1 MLNIS
6 KVILLIC
13 LLPIA
18 LFAQAQQ
25 LVKDAL
31 EVEFKNPPNEF
42 KPMPFWHINGE
53 LTTEG
58 IQKQMKDAKNLG
70 GFSGIS
76 VLPLAPK
83 KNGKPGTLPKFLSA
97 DYLKRFQD
105 VLNTAEELDMEVILY
120 DDNDF
125 PSGMAGGKM
134 GELFPEHTMK
144 RLDKVE
150 RKISG
155 PSNFMDEIP
164 EGILLSVVAMNTETL
179 QRKELSEEV
188 ENGILKWHVPTGNWK
203 IMYFT
208 MVKDS
213 YHKAFPVV
221 DYLDTIA
228 VRHMINNTYEVYYD
242 SFKPY
247 FGTTIKK
254 TFFDDVGFWK
264 HPRTWTGAFNKK
276 FEAINGYD
284 PKPWYPALWY
294 NIGPKT
300 ESVRNAFYNT
310 RAELLAE
317 GFPKLV
323 GDWAKAHGV
332 KDTGHPPGNYDPTPI
347 DMNGDI
353 FKFFRHTAIPLT
365 DAIIDYQFGQ
375 NGHKLISSAAD
386 YYDKPIVSTEIYGAY
401 KEQIFDSLMLYRAM
415 MDLFVRGVNFTI
427 PHGMWYNPKQVY
439 ISPLVSPYSEKIA
452 PVLPDYS
459 NFVGRSCMLLQ
470 GGKRVAD
477 IGLFYPFEELAGWYR
492 FEDPDNPR
500 QGFFISPETDY
511 QNISGIL
518 TNQVRQD
525 FTFIHPEY
533 FLDEKYSIKDGS
545 VTLDNKENKQNYK
558 VLIVSG
564 CKIIS
569 YKTLNKIKDFY
580 QQGGL
585 VISTTQLPFKSSE
598 MGEDQKV
605 INLIDEIFGINSLVL
620 DKSKIQSN
628 SNKNGGQAVFIP
640 NPTPLNLSKTIQKR
654 LVADVQFSPNPILST
669 DMGKFSYIHKIKEGR
684 HIYYFANSS
693 NETIETEVIL
703 KGNLNLK
710 KGNPHNGTLSK
721 IEKIVHFSENGQHFT
736 KCHLKLKPV
745 SSLFWIGKSSD
756 E

>member
-1 MLNIS
+1 MYKAFKI
-6 KVILLIC
+6 IIAIC
-13 LLPIA
+13 LLSTV
-18 LFAQAQQ
+18 LFAQEQQ
-25 LVKDAL
+25 PVKDAF

-53 LTTEG
+53 LTTAG
-58 IQKQMKDAKNLG
+58 IQKQMRDAKYLS

-83 KNGKPGTLPKFLSA
+83 KNGRPGTLPKFLSS

-150 RKISG
+150 REISG
-155 PSNFMDEIP
+155 PSNFTDKIP
-164 EGILLSVVAMNTETL
+164 DGIILSVVAMNTENL
-179 QRKELSEEV
+179 QRIELSKEI
-188 ENGILKWHVPTGNWK
+188 ENEILKWKVPNGKWK
-203 IMYFT
+203 LMYFT
-208 MVKDS
+208 LVKDS

-221 DYLDTIA
+221 DYLDTVA
-228 VRHMINNTYEVYYD
+228 VRHMINNTYDIYYD
-242 SFKPY
+242 NFKSY

-264 HPRTWTGAFNKK
+264 HPRTWTESFNKK
-276 FEAINGYD
+276 FEALNGYD

-294 NIGPKT
+294 NVGPKT
-300 ESVRNAFYNT
+300 ESVRHAFYNT

-323 GDWAKAHGV
+323 AEWAKKHGV

-353 FKFFRHTAIPLT
+353 FKYFRHTAIPLT

-415 MDLFVRGVNFTI
+415 MDLFVRGVNFSI
-427 PHGMWYNPKQVY
+427 PHGLWYNPKQVY

-452 PVLPDYS
+452 PALPAYS

-470 GGKRVAD
+470 GGMRVAD

-492 FEDPDNPR
+492 FEHPDNPR

-511 QNISGIL
+511 QKISGML

-525 FTFIHPEY
+525 FTFIHPEF

-545 VTLDNKENKQNYK
+545 VTLNNKENKQNYK

-569 YKTLNKIKDFY
+569 YKTLSKIRDFY

-585 VISTTQLPFKSSE
+585 VISTTQLPFKASE

-605 INLIDEIFGINSLVL
+605 LDLVDEIFGINSLDL
-620 DKSKIQSN
+620 KPSKIQFN
-628 SNKNGGQAVFIP
+628 ANENGGKAIFIP
-640 NPTPLNLSKTIQKR
+640 NPNPLNLSKAIQNQ
-654 LVADVQFSPNPILST
+654 LVADVQFSPNPTLDT

-684 HIYYFANSS
+684 DIYYFANSS

-721 IEKIVHFSENGQHFT
+721 IEQIVHFSENGQPFT
-736 KCHLKLKPV
+736 KCNLKLEPV
-745 SSLFWIGKSSD
+745 SSLFWIGRISD
-756 E
+756 K